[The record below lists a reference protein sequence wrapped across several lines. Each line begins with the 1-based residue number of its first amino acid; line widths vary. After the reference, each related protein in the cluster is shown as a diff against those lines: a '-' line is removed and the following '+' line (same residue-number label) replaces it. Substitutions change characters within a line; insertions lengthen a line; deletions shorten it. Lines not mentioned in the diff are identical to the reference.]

1 MSLKANLAANYASQI
16 YTAFVGIVMMPL
28 YLSTMG
34 SEAYGLVGFFAMLQ
48 AWFNLLDLGLT
59 PTIAREAARYQAQAL
74 SALDYRRVYRALST
88 IFPAVAVAGG
98 VILFLAA
105 GALAEG
111 WLKLE
116 RLSRGEVLLALQTMA
131 IAVALRWLGGLYRG
145 VISGAERLVWLSGFN
160 ALVATLR
167 FVAVFVSMAIWGYE
181 PAVFFYHQLVVA
193 GLELAGLWVRSR
205 PLLPSRQ
212 ALADTIGWSLAPV
225 RPLVGFALGI
235 ALTSGVWVLV
245 TQVDKL
251 LLSGILTLADF
262 GYFSLA
268 VLVAGGITLL
278 TGPICS
284 SIMPRMAR
292 LHAEQ
297 QPAAVRQ
304 VYVQA
309 TELVAIVVGTAA
321 TTLAWCAAPIMFAW
335 TGSTEIAARTAD
347 LLRLYAIGNGLLAF
361 SAFPFY
367 LQYARGTLRH
377 HIIGSCALGALLI
390 PSVLFAASSFGA
402 VGAGAAWL
410 AVNALYLLAWVPY
423 AHSRLE
429 PGLHMR
435 WLGQHVLAI
444 VLPLQGVAALVHLLS
459 AAPPTDRWAAGFYTL
474 GFSLACAVTALACS
488 SQGRRLLARVAGR
501 PA

>member
-1 MSLKANLAANYASQI
+1 MSLKASLAANYASQI
-16 YTAFVGIVMMPL
+16 YTAFIGIVMMPL

-34 SEAYGLVGFFAMLQ
+34 SEAYGLVGVFAMLQ

-59 PTIAREAARYQAQAL
+59 PTIAREAARYHGQAL
-74 SALDYRRVYRALST
+74 PALDYRRVYRALST
-88 IFPAVAVAGG
+88 IFVAVAVVGG
-98 VILFLAA
+98 TVLFLL
-105 GALAEG
+105 GDVLAER

-116 RLSRGEVLLALQTMA
+116 RLSPGEVLLALQTMA
-131 IAVALRWLGGLYRG
+131 VAVALRWLGGLYRG
-145 VISGAERLVWLSGFN
+145 VISGAERLVWLGGFN

-167 FVAVFVSMAIWGYE
+167 FVAVFASMAIWGYE
-181 PAVFFYHQLVVA
+181 PAVFFWHQLAVA
-193 GLELAGLWVRSR
+193 AFELGGLWFKSQ
-205 PLLPSRQ
+205 PLLPSPRGLPE
-212 ALADTIGWSLAPV
+212 AVGWSLKPV

-235 ALTSGVWVLV
+235 ALTSAVWVLV

-251 LLSGILTLADF
+251 LLSGILPLADF

-278 TGPICS
+278 SGPISS

-297 QPAAVRQ
+297 QAAAVRQ
-304 VYVQA
+304 VYEQA
-309 TELVAIVVGTAA
+309 TQLVAIVVGTAA
-321 TTLAWCAAPIMFAW
+321 TTLAWCAGPIMFAW
-335 TGSTEIAARTAD
+335 TGSSEIAHRTED
-347 LLRLYAIGNGLLAF
+347 LLRLYAIGNGLLAL

-377 HIIGSCALGALLI
+377 HITGNCAMGVVLI
-390 PSVLFAASSFGA
+390 PSVLAAATSFGA

-429 PGLHMR
+429 PGLHLRWMR
-435 WLGQHVLAI
+435 HHVLPV
-444 VLPLQGVAALVHLLS
+444 VLPMQGVAAVIHLLS
-459 AAPPTDRWAAGFYTL
+459 PALTGDRWFAGLYTAGF
-474 GFSLACAVTALACS
+474 ALACVATAVLCS
-488 SQGRRLLARVAGR
+488 SEGRRILARAAKR
-501 PA
+501 SA